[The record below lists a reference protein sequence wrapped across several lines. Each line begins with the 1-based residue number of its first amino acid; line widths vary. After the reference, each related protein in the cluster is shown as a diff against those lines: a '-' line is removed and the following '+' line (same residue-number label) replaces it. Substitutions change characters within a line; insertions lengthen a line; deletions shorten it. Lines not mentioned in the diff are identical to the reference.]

1 MDCSLQLWVLRTSAR
16 WLFRWVQ
23 TLLLRAACHLFLKK
37 DLSEVWYLH
46 TLSPA
51 PVCFLEAL
59 HFLNGNSQVASGTC
73 PFSIYNF
80 SSVKACSP
88 CSVRKTRHHWK
99 HQAMFIPRR
108 VRFAFNFKSIVQHT
122 TVIWKSTI
130 GASLKYKIRWSTRS
144 LIFLKYL
151 SASLDPAENP
161 FLSAVPWCKDCSC
174 GHGLII
180 QIWLKTQCCAEILI
194 EKKWDAFWS

>member
-1 MDCSLQLWVLRTSAR
+1 MGSQDLCQIAFQVSPDPLAEGSLPFVPKEGPVRGVVSP
-16 WLFRWVQ
+16 
-23 TLLLRAACHLFLKK
+23 
-37 DLSEVWYLH
+37 H
-46 TLSPA
+46 TGGTFPA

-59 HFLNGNSQVASGTC
+59 HILNGNSQVASGTC

-80 SSVKACSP
+80 SSVKACSS

-99 HQAMFIPRR
+99 HQVMFIPRR

-130 GASLKYKIRWSTRS
+130 RASLKYKIHWSPRS
-144 LIFLKYL
+144 LLFLKYL

-174 GHGLII
+174 GHCLII

-194 EKKWDAFWS
+194 EKKWHAFWS